1 MSFLQFLLYFLV
13 APTALLLAAHGA
25 LRIGRTLSVIGVMA
39 AVGVIA
45 FGVFDHLLISRG
57 VWDFGPDKV
66 LATIWRVPLEQYAF
80 LVLQV
85 AFTGTLAVLVL
96 RRLGWK
102 H

>member
-13 APTALLLAAHGA
+13 APTALLLAAHGT
-25 LRIGRTLSVIGVMA
+25 LRIGRTLAVVGVMA
-39 AVGVIA
+39 GVA
-45 FGVFDHLLISRG
+45 LVYFGVFEHVVIARG
-57 VWDFGPDKV
+57 IWDFDADKV
-66 LATIWRVPLEQYAF
+66 VAAVWRVPLEQYAF

-102 H
+102 R